1 MATIPAPPDLPQ
13 PTARSPRKGRAAAAA
28 AEAKAGRLMANAL
41 EHISPSIDAS
51 GWGLSAAQTEA
62 FMDKL
67 LSVPALTSLD
77 LRGNELEEGTL
88 AQMAQ
93 RLLSYDEA
101 GCAQLRYFASDEWSL
116 REGQCWLDLS
126 ISASAALDLG

>member
-1 MATIPAPPDLPQ
+1 
-13 PTARSPRKGRAAAAA
+13 
-28 AEAKAGRLMANAL
+28 
-41 EHISPSIDAS
+41 
-51 GWGLSAAQTEA
+51 
-62 FMDKL
+62 MDKL

-126 ISASAALDLG
+126 ISASAALDLTPADLFMLGGLLRRNTDLRGLITRGGCR